1 MKVLQHESALNEM
14 REKINQVEAVALQ
27 KESELAAVKYEVL
40 VNYSCKFIV
49 LGGPV
54 GGLFVA
60 VYVGW
65 LESK

>member
-40 VNYSCKFIV
+40 VNYSYKFIV
-49 LGGPV
+49 LGPV

-60 VYVGW
+60 VHVGW